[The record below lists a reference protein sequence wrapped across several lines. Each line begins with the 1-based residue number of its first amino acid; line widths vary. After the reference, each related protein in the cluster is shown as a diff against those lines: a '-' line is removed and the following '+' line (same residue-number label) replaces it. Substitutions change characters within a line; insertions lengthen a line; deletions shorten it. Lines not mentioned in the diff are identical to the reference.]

1 MTNTEVQKLTGHE
14 AIAYAEAHDLTLSK
28 YADPIEDERDGLTI
42 EEAIAVANG
51 DPSLIYIDTRKQT
64 GRYEVRV
71 IGSGEFGDLLL
82 ATDSRSEANAAAERK
97 GMNYYY
103 GVAIIDTKKQMVNL
117 GDCIVPLEDA
127 FCMYEIDLTNVP
139 DGAYTEDYLGKNRSQ
154 PTLAAAKKVVAQFE
168 RDKKATPQN
177 FEPGMVAKIV
187 RTPV

>member
-1 MTNTEVQKLTGHE
+1 MTNTQATQ
-14 AIAYAEAHDLTLSK
+14 
-28 YADPIEDERDGLTI
+28 
-42 EEAIAVANG
+42 
-51 DPSLIYIDTRKQT
+51 KQT

-71 IGSGEFGDLLL
+71 IGNAEFGDLLL
-82 ATDSRSEANAAAERK
+82 ATDSQADAKAAAKRA
-97 GMNYYY
+97 GGTYRY
-103 GVAIIDTKKQMVNL
+103 GVAIIDTKMQLVDL
-117 GDCIVPLEDA
+117 GDCIVSVEEA
-127 FCMYEIDLTNVP
+127 FFDYEIHLTNVP